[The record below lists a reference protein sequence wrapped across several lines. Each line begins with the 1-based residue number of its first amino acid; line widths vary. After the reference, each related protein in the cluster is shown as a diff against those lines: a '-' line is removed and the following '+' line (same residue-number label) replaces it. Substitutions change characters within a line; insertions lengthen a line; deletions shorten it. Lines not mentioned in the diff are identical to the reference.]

1 MVPSGVCGAPTADDA
16 LACPSGEAREIVA
29 PAWQIARLRDRLAA
43 TILDSVLL
51 LSVFVLTGM
60 AAVAKGRIVLES
72 LSLTSVRSF
81 EYIASALAV
90 SLSYF
95 WICEGLFGATLGKA
109 LAGIQVRKEGGS
121 RCGLGP
127 SLVRNLLR
135 VVDGLGL
142 YLFGFIVALFSNLR
156 QRLGDQAAGT
166 IVVKHKFSRM
176 ARAGLILFWLELL
189 GSGLGV
195 AFLLH
200 RFAPEPESPTIVVR
214 RADLPTG
221 GETITPQFLESNG
234 APRAA
239 LPYRPGDTVNVSYD
253 ITGYAAGAEG
263 RPRLLANVLVFDP
276 DGLPLHQP
284 WSDTLTAQA
293 APGSPVHGVFS
304 ITLAPYV
311 PPGTYKVAIWA
322 RDYQNSRDLQAS
334 RTFQVEASAAAPP
347 QSLELRDF
355 ALSLLPDGE
364 PRVLPVLRGP
374 GAVYMRCKLF
384 GMKFNGDR
392 VTGRIGLRVIGPGGS
407 IVFDQPHYVDIRAD
421 VVYHPVS
428 LWLPVHGDLKV
439 PARLQPGTYTELYT
453 VTDNVAGR
461 SIVRQARF
469 QVR

>member
-16 LACPSGEAREIVA
+16 LSGEAQAVIE

-51 LSVFVLTGM
+51 LSVFVLMSM
-60 AAVAKGRIVLES
+60 AAVAKGRVVLEN
-72 LSLTSVRSF
+72 LSLTSGRTF
-81 EYIASALAV
+81 EYASVALAA

-109 LAGIQVRKEGGS
+109 LAGIQVRKESGS

-127 SLVRNLLR
+127 SLIRNLLR

-166 IVVKHKFSRM
+166 IVVKHEFSRM

-189 GSGLGV
+189 GSGVGV

-200 RFAPEPESPTIVVR
+200 RFAPVPESPTIVVR
-214 RADLPTG
+214 RAVPAGD
-221 GETITPQFLESNG
+221 ETITPRFLEGNG

-253 ITGYAAGAEG
+253 TTGYSAGAEG

-276 DGLPLHQP
+276 NGLPLHQP
-284 WSDTLTAQA
+284 WSDTLTAKA

-347 QSLELRDF
+347 RSLELRDF
-355 ALSLLPDGE
+355 ALSLSPDGE
-364 PRVLPVLRGP
+364 PSAVPVLRGS
-374 GAVYMRCKLF
+374 GTVYMRCKLF
-384 GMKFNGDR
+384 GMKFKGDR
-392 VTGRIGLRVIGPGGS
+392 VTGRIGLRVIGPGGR
-407 IVFDQPHYVDIRAD
+407 IVFDQPHYVDIRAA

-439 PARLQPGTYTELYT
+439 PAQLEPGIYTEQFT
-453 VTDNVAGR
+453 IIDSVASR
-461 SIVRQARF
+461 SIVRQGRF
-469 QVR
+469 RIR